1 MAVSIIE
8 RIRVWFFTHLVT
20 PLREMSW
27 TERILL
33 LFFGFWFGIFPIPG
47 LSTPLLLFAF
57 LLINRYVQKSLTV
70 TETTVATT
78 MNILSTPFCIALL
91 PFWMRLGAL
100 VFQLQASCKA
110 SQILNELYVA
120 PILPQCP
127 PDHSSD
133 NGFFEALSK
142 FASCLGSATA
152 TWLMATVVVMPIL
165 LIVRS
170 RVKTDNANAVDRVYG
185 EFSVLGEAADS
196 DVLDEG
202 NFNGKP
208 KVDRLPVSH
217 YCRLVESGELQSM
230 PLSQSSPDRP

>member
-1 MAVSIIE
+1 
-8 RIRVWFFTHLVT
+8 
-20 PLREMSW
+20 
-27 TERILL
+27 
-33 LFFGFWFGIFPIPG
+33 
-47 LSTPLLLFAF
+47 
-57 LLINRYVQKSLTV
+57 
-70 TETTVATT
+70 
-78 MNILSTPFCIALL
+78 
-91 PFWMRLGAL
+91 
-100 VFQLQASCKA
+100 
-110 SQILNELYVA
+110 
-120 PILPQCP
+120 
-127 PDHSSD
+127 
-133 NGFFEALSK
+133 
-142 FASCLGSATA
+142 
-152 TWLMATVVVMPIL
+152 MATVVVMPIL